1 VDGDNSLE
9 NLDRRVEEVSSYHQ
23 EHNSKNL
30 SSLGDQVKRVE
41 DLNSLENLD
50 RRVEE
55 DKDKGFSSRSF
66 LSGKFCCQSVN

>member
-1 VDGDNSLE
+1 MDGGYSLE
-9 NLDRRVEEVSSYHQ
+9 DLDRRVEEVSAYHQ
-23 EHNSKNL
+23 GHKSKNL

-41 DLNSLENLD
+41 DLNSLEDLD

>member
-1 VDGDNSLE
+1 MDGGYSLE
-9 NLDRRVEEVSSYHQ
+9 DLDRWVEEVSSYHQ
-23 EHNSKNL
+23 EHKSKNL

-41 DLNSLENLD
+41 DLNSLEDLD